1 MASSANSSLH
11 VPVLCRE
18 VVALLQPAVGK
29 VVIDGTIGMGGHS
42 AALLEAG
49 ARVIGLDKDPFAVDT
64 SRARLSTYG
73 ERFTVHEESFSA
85 MKSYGPADGVL
96 LDLGVSSVQLDAP
109 ERGFSFRT
117 DGPLDMRMS
126 SGGLSAAE
134 LIADTPEQE
143 LAHIIYTYGEERY
156 SRPIAR
162 RLKEALPTRTLEAAE
177 VVKRA
182 VPRKAWPHRT
192 HVATRTFQA
201 LRMAVN
207 DELGELD
214 RALAALPETLAVAG
228 RAAIITFH
236 SLEDRAVKWAFRS
249 FGERETPP
257 TFQILTKRPQG
268 AADDELDENP
278 RARSAKLRCLE
289 RVT

>member
-1 MASSANSSLH
+1 
-11 VPVLCRE
+11 
-18 VVALLQPAVGK
+18 
-29 VVIDGTIGMGGHS
+29 MGGHS

-64 SRARLSTYG
+64 ARARLSTYG